1 MQYDSPQSSSDLQDT
16 LTAKSANLSENTIAA
31 ISSLLNLDTVETVNI
46 AGIEG
51 NVVQLPTS
59 GQADVVIGEVE
70 GAKGD
75 QVVVDLA
82 AAEAAGVSAY
92 VLQSDANLVVDLQGQ
107 AAAGDV
113 QTFAAAIAPAAVD
126 TSTIELVVATGNGD
140 DVITVKGDQNT
151 LIDAGDGNN
160 TIVTGNGNNTVIAGD
175 GNDTIVTGNGNNT
188 VIAGLGN
195 NNVTTG
201 SGDDTIIL
209 SGSNHADIVNAGAG
223 YDVVQLDGSRD
234 DYTFTVGNNFNVNLT
249 GNQTAAI
256 TDAEFLTFVN
266 GDTTETVALA
276 HSDEEAAALRLYQ
289 GILGRDADATGAKD
303 FTALV
308 NEGTS
313 LTDIANQFLNSA
325 EFAGA
330 ASAQDINELYQ
341 AILGRAADE
350 EGTTAWQA
358 VLANGGNLNDVAAGI
373 ALSNE
378 AIQLDQS
385 NGDFV
390 RELYENVLGREVEQ
404 EGLDAWVSQLFNG
417 TSRAEVA
424 AGIVGSAEAAQKSNS
439 DFIDS
444 LYQSALGREAD
455 ATGKAAWEA
464 VLENG
469 GTHADVALGI
479 VGSNEAIAHI
489 DNVVVLHGQ
498 V

>member
-1 MQYDSPQSSSDLQDT
+1 MQYDSPQSSSALQDT
-16 LTAKSANLSENTIAA
+16 LAAESANLSENTIAA
-31 ISSLLNLDTVETVNI
+31 ISSLLNLDTVENVNI

-70 GAKGD
+70 GAQGD
-75 QVVVDLA
+75 QVILDLA

-113 QTFAAAIAPAAVD
+113 QLFAAALAPTVD
-126 TSTIELVVATGNGD
+126 TSAIDLVVATGNGD

-151 LIDAGDGNN
+151 LID
-160 TIVTGNGNNTVIAGD
+160 AGD

-209 SGSNHADIVNAGAG
+209 SGTNHADVVNAGAG
-223 YDVVQLDGSRD
+223 YDIVQLDGSRD
-234 DYTFTVGNNFNVNLT
+234 DYTFAVGNNFNVNLT
-249 GNQTAAI
+249 GNQTASI

-276 HSDEEAAALRLYQ
+276 HSDAEAAALRLYQ
-289 GILGRDADATGAKD
+289 GILGRDADAGGAKA
-303 FTALV
+303 FTGLV
-308 NEGTS
+308 NDGTS
-313 LTDIANQFLNSA
+313 LSDIANQFLNSA

-330 ASAQDINELYQ
+330 ANEASINDLYNTL
-341 AILGRAADE
+341 LGRAAD
-350 EGTTAWQA
+350 TAGSDAWEA
-358 VLANGGNLNDVAAGI
+358 VLANGGTLADVAAGI
-373 ALSNE
+373 AVSQE
-378 AIQLDQS
+378 AQDRDAS

-390 RELYENVLGREVEQ
+390 RDLYTSVLGREADEA
-404 EGLDAWVSQLFNG
+404 GLDAWVSQLFNG
-417 TSRAEVA
+417 TGRADVA
-424 AGIVGSAEAAQKSNS
+424 KGIVGSVEAADKSNS
-439 DFIDS
+439 DFIDA
-444 LYQSALGREAD
+444 LYQSATGRAAD
-455 ATGKAAWEA
+455 ADGKAAWEA
-464 VLENG
+464 VLDNG

-479 VGSNEAIAHI
+479 VGSAEAIAHI

>member
-1 MQYDSPQSSSDLQDT
+1 MQYDSPQSSSALQDT
-16 LTAKSANLSENTIAA
+16 LNATSANLSENTIAA
-31 ISSLLNLDTVETVNI
+31 ISSLLNLDTVENVNI
-46 AGIEG
+46 AGFEG

-59 GQADVVIGEVE
+59 GQADIVLGEVE
-70 GAKGD
+70 GKQGD

-92 VLQSDANLVVDLQGQ
+92 VLQSNANLVVDLQGQ

-113 QTFAAAIAPAAVD
+113 QLFAAALAPTVD
-126 TSTIELVVATGNGD
+126 TSAIDLVVATGNGD

-151 LIDAGDGNN
+151 LID
-160 TIVTGNGNNTVIAGD
+160 AGD

-289 GILGRDADATGAKD
+289 GILGRDADLGGAKN
-303 FTALV
+303 FVEAV
-308 NEGTS
+308 NAGVS
-313 LTDIANQFLNSA
+313 LTDIANTFLNSS
-325 EFAGA
+325 EFAGVNNA
-330 ASAQDINELYQ
+330 TDINELYN
-341 AILGRAADE
+341 ALLGRNAE
-350 EGTTAWQA
+350 EGGTQVWQE
-358 VLANGGNLNDVAAGI
+358 VLAAGGSLSDVAAAI
-373 ALSNE
+373 AVSAEAQELDASN
-378 AIQLDQS
+378 AT
-385 NGDFV
+385 FV
-390 RELYENVLGREVEQ
+390 NDLYSNVLGRDAEEA
-404 EGLDAWVSQLFNG
+404 GLNAWVEALFNG
-417 TSRAEVA
+417 ASRAEVA
-424 AGIVGSAEAAQKSNS
+424 KAIVGSAEATDKSNS
-439 DFIDS
+439 DFVDS

-455 ATGKAAWEA
+455 AGGKAAWTEA
-464 VLENG
+464 LAAG
-469 GTHADVALGI
+469 ASHADVALGI
-479 VGSNEAIAHI
+479 VGSAEAADHI